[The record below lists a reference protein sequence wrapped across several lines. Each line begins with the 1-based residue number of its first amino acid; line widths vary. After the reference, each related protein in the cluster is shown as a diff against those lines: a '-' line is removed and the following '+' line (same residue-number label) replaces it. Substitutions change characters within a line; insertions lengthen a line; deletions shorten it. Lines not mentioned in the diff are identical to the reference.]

1 MPAVCA
7 VCFPCHSAINSPLEG
22 RTSWHCKCWKRK
34 NQKHPISL
42 WRACNLKIFTNSAN
56 DNLKS
61 KQFLGRGRGT
71 NQSHPSAKSPFER
84 GHILPSLGSGD
95 LSPCPAAGPGSAQP
109 DSASSTQVD
118 LFQAPCSSFSAALS
132 RSTDWFLPSPRK
144 VSSPLRPKHLG
155 VPTVPLIEQAK
166 GPLVALLSPMISVSG
181 IFCAGTRAV
190 TCSISWRHKR
200 KRGRENKGKP
210 PLSCLLWYKH

>member
-7 VCFPCHSAINSPLEG
+7 VCFPCHSAINSPLDG

-118 LFQAPCSSFSAALS
+118 LFQHRAAAALQLS
-132 RSTDWFLPSPRK
+132 VEAQIDFCHLQGKWVLPWDQSTW
-144 VSSPLRPKHLG
+144 VCPLCH
-155 VPTVPLIEQAK
+155 
-166 GPLVALLSPMISVSG
+166 
-181 IFCAGTRAV
+181 
-190 TCSISWRHKR
+190 
-200 KRGRENKGKP
+200 
-210 PLSCLLWYKH
+210 

>member
-7 VCFPCHSAINSPLEG
+7 VCFPCHSAINSPLDG

-42 WRACNLKIFTNSAN
+42 WRACNLEIFTNSAN

-71 NQSHPSAKSPFER
+71 NQSHRSAKSPFER

-95 LSPCPAAGPGSAQP
+95 LSPCPALLQGPALHSRTVLPAHKWTYFRHCAAASLQLSVEAQIDFCHLQGKWVLP
-109 DSASSTQVD
+109 WDQSTWV
-118 LFQAPCSSFSAALS
+118 
-132 RSTDWFLPSPRK
+132 
-144 VSSPLRPKHLG
+144 
-155 VPTVPLIEQAK
+155 
-166 GPLVALLSPMISVSG
+166 
-181 IFCAGTRAV
+181 
-190 TCSISWRHKR
+190 
-200 KRGRENKGKP
+200 
-210 PLSCLLWYKH
+210 CLLCH